1 MSTTMTC
8 LIGILVLFLA
18 ALAGSPWLFAH
29 RAQRLRRLQL
39 IKMLR
44 IRLRSR

>member
-1 MSTTMTC
+1 MTW
-8 LIGILVLFLA
+8 LVGISVVILA
-18 ALAGSPWLFAH
+18 ALAGSPWLLAH
-29 RAQRLRRLQL
+29 RAQRLRRLRV